1 MYSRWEGNIREQ
13 IEQNIINH
21 GRWWFFFDSEL
32 LRCTQNSGKQT
43 SINMDWF
50 RKFMKE
56 EKLMVFT
63 VNHDGN
69 IKEKDYKDF
78 DFLSEISQTCKI
90 AQIT

>member
-1 MYSRWEGNIREQ
+1 
-13 IEQNIINH
+13 
-21 GRWWFFFDSEL
+21 
-32 LRCTQNSGKQT
+32 
-43 SINMDWF
+43 MDWF